1 MYDHATQIGLAC
13 LCYDR
18 ENYASYCKEMIPG
31 CKVTEF
37 FTDTEYFGIIDN
49 QKGHADVFM
58 RGTHGDTLVKKIVSW
73 AGNLMASDN
82 DEDGRFDG
90 FQAIAEAMYKR
101 MGDALKAFDSLGY
114 VGHSRACSCLEDL
127 ALMVG
132 CKKTWGRVFCPPVPG
147 NADFAKRFNAA
158 IPDWVY
164 YRMPGDLIN
173 AKAMRNAKDPM
184 LDGVDVGI
192 AVDLPPVGFSWRIP
206 ILRAWQHSPRRI
218 CRSAMAAYPEEKKRI
233 QWVLERCMN

>member
-1 MYDHATQIGLAC
+1 
-13 LCYDR
+13 
-18 ENYASYCKEMIPG
+18 
-31 CKVTEF
+31 
-37 FTDTEYFGIIDN
+37 
-49 QKGHADVFM
+49 
-58 RGTHGDTLVKKIVSW
+58 
-73 AGNLMASDN
+73 MASDN
-82 DEDGRFDG
+82 DDDGMFDG
-90 FQAIAEAMYKR
+90 FESIADAIYKK

-206 ILRAWQHSPRRI
+206 ILRAWQHSPKRI
-218 CRSAMAAYPEEKKRI
+218 CRSEMVEYPEEKTRI
-233 QWVLERCMN
+233 QWVLERCVN